1 MSSDSDVLRL
11 ERAFLLFCELGQ
23 AKFRGYKTMSLGMD
37 SSKFRRLCKVTS
49 LIAGGFKERDISI
62 IFANVKYPGT
72 AVIDFDQFRMAIEI
86 IALKRKT
93 ACGHIEQYIIKC
105 AEDFTTND
113 ASEDP
118 TVSKGGYGPSAG
130 YGLIKKQPKRLRN
143 KIMVSH
149 TSTAFVMKQP
159 PPVHKNNLAELQL
172 SPQNLTSNLPLMLK
186 PQMIGQNV
194 QQTKAHL
201 MQILPNPHLSPS
213 YPPINPSLNIQQQP
227 KTKPVQNPAIEVI
240 APKPKVADKTST
252 FDFSLT
258 DYLSGKK
265 DGDKAAVAIDELNRS
280 LKVAKSDSEAPMPQ
294 GWDVQKGAA
303 GSTVMLKEA
312 PSDWDW
318 TR

>member
-11 ERAFLLFCELGQ
+11 ERAFVLFCELGQ
-23 AKFRGYKTMSLGMD
+23 AKFRGFKTLSLGMD

-49 LIAGGFKERDISI
+49 LVAGGFKERDISI
-62 IFANVKYPGT
+62 VFANVKYPGM

-86 IALKRKT
+86 IALKRK
-93 ACGHIEQYIIKC
+93 APCGHIEQYLIKC
-105 AEDFTTND
+105 AENFATND

-130 YGLIKKQPKRLRN
+130 YGIQKQPKRLRN
-143 KIMVSH
+143 KITVSQ

-172 SPQNLTSNLPLMLK
+172 SPQHLTNVLPLMLK
-186 PQMIGQNV
+186 PQMIGKQV

-213 YPPINPSLNIQQQP
+213 YPPINQSINVKQQ
-227 KTKPVQNPAIEVI
+227 TKPAQSLSIEVV
-240 APKPKVADKTST
+240 APIPKAEKKSNT
-252 FDFSLT
+252 FQFSLT

-265 DGDKAAVAIDELNRS
+265 DGDKASVAIGELNRS
-280 LKVAKSDSEAPMPQ
+280 LKAAKSDSEAPMPV
-294 GWDVQKGAA
+294 GWDVVKGAA
-303 GSTVMLKEA
+303 GSTVMVKEA

-318 TR
+318 TK